1 MSFNQLQLCP
11 QLLKALEEQGYEVPS
26 QIQEKAIPEVL
37 AGRDLLGC
45 AQTGSGKT
53 AAFALPILQL
63 LWSKFG
69 TANNHSKILTLI
81 LTPTREL
88 AIQIYDS
95 FRVYGRHLPLR
106 CGVVVGGVSQKQQE
120 LMLAK
125 GVDILVATPG
135 RLCDLMDQG
144 VINLNSVEFFVLDEA
159 DRMLDMG
166 FINDVRKIGAK
177 LRAERQTLMFSATMP
192 NDVVKLVQTLLKDEV
207 RIDVSPET
215 PTVEAIEQR
224 VYYVDTAHKKDLLL
238 DILADENIRQALVF
252 TRTKHGADLLTKQ
265 LVKDGVS
272 ALAIHGNKSQNARQS
287 ALKSFKDGS
296 VRILIA
302 TEIAARGIDIK
313 ELPYVFNYN
322 IPEEAEMYIHRIGRT
337 GRAGLGGIAISF
349 CNYEE
354 VPLIQEAEKLL
365 TKKIPV
371 AENLKY
377 PLVDTVVRKKTGR
390 MGSQSVGRSFSSG
403 YSSRPDRGRGNVNN
417 TPENRNAAIAKAAET
432 AAKNRAIAD
441 PGESNPY
448 KYYRSKSRTYGKK
461 R

>member
-1 MSFNQLQLCP
+1 MSFDQLQLCP
-11 QLLKALEEQGYEVPS
+11 QLLKALEEQGYESPS

-37 AGRDLLGC
+37 SGRDLLGC

-63 LWSKFG
+63 LWNQYGNSNDH
-69 TANNHSKILTLI
+69 TKIRTLI

-88 AIQIYDS
+88 AIQIFDS
-95 FRVYGRHLPLR
+95 FKAYGRHLTLR
-106 CGVVVGGVSQKQQE
+106 FGVVVGGVSQKQQE
-120 LMLAK
+120 IVLSR
-125 GVDILVATPG
+125 GVDILIATPG

-144 VINLNSVEFFVLDEA
+144 VVNLNSVEIFVLDEA

-166 FINDVRKIGAK
+166 FIHDVRKISAK
-177 LRAERQTLMFSATMP
+177 LRSERQTLMFSATMP
-192 NDVVKLVQTLLKDEV
+192 NEVAKLVQTLLKNYV
-207 RIDVSPET
+207 RIDAAPTSSAAET
-215 PTVEAIEQR
+215 IEQR
-224 VYYVDTAHKKDLLL
+224 LYYVDTAHKKDLLL
-238 DILADENIRQALVF
+238 DILADENIKQALVF

-296 VRILIA
+296 VRMLIA

-354 VPLIQEAEKLL
+354 LPLIQQTEKLL
-365 TKKIPV
+365 AKSIPV
-371 AENLKY
+371 AENPKY
-377 PLVDTVVRKKTGR
+377 PLVDTTVRKKTGR
-390 MGSQSVGRSFSSG
+390 QGGQRNSTLNTSNIGRVNVKSG
-403 YSSRPDRGRGNVNN
+403 Y
-417 TPENRNAAIAKAAET
+417 ENRSAKPAEAVAKSHSPAEST
-432 AAKNRAIAD
+432 A
-441 PGESNPY
+441 PNPY
-448 KYYRSKSRTYGKK
+448 KFNRSKVRSYGKK

>member
-11 QLLKALEEQGYEVPS
+11 QLLKALEEQGYEAPS

-37 AGRDLLGC
+37 SGRDLLGC

-63 LWSKFG
+63 LWNRYGS
-69 TANNHSKILTLI
+69 NNDHSKIRTLI

-95 FRVYGRHLPLR
+95 LKAYGRHLSLR
-106 CGVVVGGVSQKQQE
+106 FGVVVGGVSQRQQE
-120 LMLAK
+120 IVLSR
-125 GVDILVATPG
+125 GIDILIATPG
-135 RLCDLMDQG
+135 RLCDLMNQG
-144 VINLNSVEFFVLDEA
+144 VVNLNSVEIFVLDEA

-166 FINDVRKIGAK
+166 FINDVRKISAK
-177 LRAERQTLMFSATMP
+177 LRTDRQTLMFSATMP
-192 NDVVKLVQTLLKDEV
+192 NEVAKLVQTLLKDYV
-207 RIDVSPET
+207 RIDAAPTSSAAET
-215 PTVEAIEQR
+215 IEQR
-224 VYYVDTAHKKDLLL
+224 LYYVDTVHKKDLLL
-238 DILADENIRQALVF
+238 DILADENIKQALVF

-296 VRILIA
+296 VRMLIA

-354 VPLIQEAEKLL
+354 LPLIQQTEKLL
-365 TKKIPV
+365 AKSIPV
-371 AENLKY
+371 AENPKY
-377 PLVDTVVRKKTGR
+377 PLVDTTVRKKTGR
-390 MGSQSVGRSFSSG
+390 SGGQRNSTLNTSNIGRVNVKSG
-403 YSSRPDRGRGNVNN
+403 Y
-417 TPENRNAAIAKAAET
+417 ENRSAANPAEA
-432 AAKNRAIAD
+432 AAKSHAPA
-441 PGESNPY
+441 ESAAPNPY
-448 KYYRSKSRTYGKK
+448 KFNRSKVRSYGKK

>member
-1 MSFNQLQLCP
+1 MSFTQLQLCL
-11 QLLKALEEQGYEVPS
+11 QILKALEEQGYEAPS

-37 AGRDLLGC
+37 SGRDILGC

-63 LWSKFG
+63 LWNRYGS
-69 TANNHSKILTLI
+69 ANDHSKIRTLI

-88 AIQIYDS
+88 AIQIYDN
-95 FRVYGRHLPLR
+95 FKAYGRHLSLH

-120 LMLAK
+120 AVLAR
-125 GVDILVATPG
+125 GVDILIATPG

-144 VINLNSVEFFVLDEA
+144 IVSLNSVEIFVLDEA

-166 FINDVRKIGAK
+166 FIHDVRKISAK
-177 LRAERQTLMFSATMP
+177 LRNERQTLMFSATMP
-192 NDVVKLVQTLLKDEV
+192 AEVVKLVQSLLKDYV
-207 RIDVSPET
+207 RIDISPET
-215 PTVEAIEQR
+215 RTVETIEQR
-224 VYYVDTAHKKDLLL
+224 LYYVDTAHKKDLLL

-272 ALAIHGNKSQNARQS
+272 ALAIHGNKSQGARQN

-296 VRILIA
+296 VRMLIA

-354 VPLIQEAEKLL
+354 LPLVQQTEKLL
-365 TKKIPV
+365 GKGIPV
-371 AENLKY
+371 AANPKY
-377 PLVDTVVRKKTGR
+377 PLTDMTVHKKG
-390 MGSQSVGRSFSSG
+390 GRSGSPRNSTINTSSIG
-403 YSSRPDRGRGNVNN
+403 RVNVKSVTEKRSSSK
-417 TPENRNAAIAKAAET
+417 PEEVIAKNNSLAGAS
-432 AAKNRAIAD
+432 APNAHRYNHSRV
-441 PGESNPY
+441 
-448 KYYRSKSRTYGKK
+448 RSYGK
-461 R
+461 RR